1 MTGIRMTRAIGRW
14 VFGVAGVALT
24 VANAIRFHMWII
36 TICVA
41 AGLGLGVP
49 VSYLI
54 RRVRERRV
62 AEALIRE
69 VSGGPPTG
77 SCG

>member
-1 MTGIRMTRAIGRW
+1 MRTARTIGRW
-14 VFGVAGVALT
+14 VIGVAGIALT
-24 VANAIRFHMWII
+24 VANAIRFHVWII

-41 AGLGLGVP
+41 AGLGLAVP

-69 VSGGPPTG
+69 ASGGPPTG